1 MQHTD
6 IGTRPGS
13 GASGGL
19 GAGILILGGQLRAR
33 EDAID
38 EYFGVS
44 QLFSSSS
51 STSAAPGG
59 QKWDLVVTAEGCL
72 DAQSA
77 QGKLTVEIARR
88 ARRHGAAVI
97 ALAGTIGPGAEGVY
111 DDGIAAFASILD
123 GPRSLKDAIAST
135 AVLLTDAA
143 ERAIRMIQMGMRLK
157 TGGESEDARVVEE
170 GNSVR
175 QISAGQVYEPVRGMK
190 LARSCTN

>member
-1 MQHTD
+1 MQHAD

-38 EYFGVS
+38 DYFGVS

-51 STSAAPGG
+51 STPEG
-59 QKWDLVVTAEGCL
+59 QKWDLVITAEGCL

-143 ERAIRMIQMGMRLK
+143 ERAIRMIQMGMRMK
-157 TGGESEDARVVEE
+157 TGGDGEEARVVEE
-170 GNSVR
+170 GGSIR
-175 QISAGQVYEPVRGMK
+175 RISAGQVFEPVRGMK
-190 LARSCTN
+190 LTRWCTS